1 MNEKRELKIKN
12 LVTKDGKVY
21 KKDDMPIEIIL
32 STEIEKISFPQNIV
46 KLEVYETSE
55 ETEEY
60 LFPIYIGEVFYRQT
74 IQSLS
79 PTFQFSQE
87 KDNTPYVFV
96 PNSNGSLV
104 LVAKLNRGDMVV
116 ENINQLK
123 MLLAELTEK
132 HQKRLIGVSRI
143 KEVNMKENIILK
155 IINTNSKGFS
165 FLKDKSN
172 SPFVLE
178 LPCDLES
185 VEFPNNIL
193 KLEVFEKQDGKE
205 EYICAIYVGEV
216 YPERIIKSIHPNYR
230 YCENFDVKTLKDI
243 RDDSPCVFY
252 KDVYNNYVLVAKL
265 DLDDIVVP
273 DTTELKEFLMDL
285 SNILNDEKG
294 LKRTK
299 SRKEIN

>member
-12 LVTKDGKVY
+12 LVTKDGKVC

-32 STEIEKISFPQNIV
+32 STEIEKVSFPQNIV

-60 LFPIYIGEVFYRQT
+60 LFSIYIGEVFYKKT
-74 IQSLS
+74 IQSLN
-79 PTFQFSQE
+79 PTFQFSQG

-96 PNSNGSLV
+96 PNSNGALV
-104 LVAKLNRGDMVV
+104 LLAKLNRGDMVV

-123 MLLAELTEK
+123 ILLAELTEK
-132 HQKRLIGVSRI
+132 HQKRLMGVSRI
-143 KEVNMKENIILK
+143 KE
-155 IINTNSKGFS
+155 INNERKHYN
-165 FLKDKSN
+165 KNN
-172 SPFVLE
+172 SPLVLE

-193 KLEVFEKQDGKE
+193 KLEVFGKQDGKE

-265 DLDDIVVP
+265 DSDDIVLP
-273 DTTELKEFLMDL
+273 DTTELKKFLMDL
-285 SNILNDEKG
+285 SIILNDEKA

>member
-32 STEIEKISFPQNIV
+32 STENEKISFPQNIV

-60 LFPIYIGEVFYRQT
+60 LFAIYIGEVFYKKT
-74 IQSLS
+74 IQSLN
-79 PTFQFSQE
+79 PTFQFSQG

-96 PNSNGSLV
+96 PNSNGTLV
-104 LVAKLNRGDMVV
+104 LLAKLNRGDMVV

-132 HQKRLIGVSRI
+132 YQKRLIGVSRI
-143 KEVNMKENIILK
+143 KEVNNERKHYIK
-155 IINTNSKGFS
+155 NSKGFT
-165 FLKDKSN
+165 FPKDKSN
-172 SPFVLE
+172 SPLVLE

-193 KLEVFEKQDGKE
+193 KL
-205 EYICAIYVGEV
+205 EV

-265 DLDDIVVP
+265 DSDDIVVP
-273 DTTELKEFLMDL
+273 DTTELKKFLMDL
-285 SNILNDEKG
+285 SIILNDEKA

>member
-1 MNEKRELKIKN
+1 
-12 LVTKDGKVY
+12 
-21 KKDDMPIEIIL
+21 
-32 STEIEKISFPQNIV
+32 
-46 KLEVYETSE
+46 
-55 ETEEY
+55 
-60 LFPIYIGEVFYRQT
+60 
-74 IQSLS
+74 
-79 PTFQFSQE
+79 
-87 KDNTPYVFV
+87 
-96 PNSNGSLV
+96 
-104 LVAKLNRGDMVV
+104 
-116 ENINQLK
+116 
-123 MLLAELTEK
+123 
-132 HQKRLIGVSRI
+132 
-143 KEVNMKENIILK
+143 MKENIILK

-172 SPFVLE
+172 SPLVLE

-230 YCENFDVKTLKDI
+230 YYENFDVKTLKDI

-265 DLDDIVVP
+265 DSDDIVLP
-273 DTTELKEFLMDL
+273 DTTELKKFLMDL
-285 SNILNDEKG
+285 SIILNDEKA

>member
-1 MNEKRELKIKN
+1 
-12 LVTKDGKVY
+12 
-21 KKDDMPIEIIL
+21 MPIEIIL

-46 KLEVYETSE
+46 KLEVYETCE

-60 LFPIYIGEVFYRQT
+60 LFPIYIGEVFYKET

-96 PNSNGSLV
+96 PNSNGALV
-104 LVAKLNRGDMVV
+104 LLAKLNRGDMVV

-123 MLLAELTEK
+123 MLLDELTEK

-143 KEVNMKENIILK
+143 KEVNNERKHYIK

-172 SPFVLE
+172 SPLVLE

-216 YPERIIKSIHPNYR
+216 YPERIIRSINPNYR

-265 DLDDIVVP
+265 DSDDIVVP
-273 DTTELKEFLMDL
+273 NTTELKNFLIDL
-285 SNILNDEKG
+285 SIILNDEKA

>member
-1 MNEKRELKIKN
+1 
-12 LVTKDGKVY
+12 
-21 KKDDMPIEIIL
+21 
-32 STEIEKISFPQNIV
+32 
-46 KLEVYETSE
+46 
-55 ETEEY
+55 
-60 LFPIYIGEVFYRQT
+60 
-74 IQSLS
+74 
-79 PTFQFSQE
+79 
-87 KDNTPYVFV
+87 
-96 PNSNGSLV
+96 
-104 LVAKLNRGDMVV
+104 
-116 ENINQLK
+116 
-123 MLLAELTEK
+123 
-132 HQKRLIGVSRI
+132 
-143 KEVNMKENIILK
+143 MKENIILK

-172 SPFVLE
+172 SPLVLE

-185 VEFPNNIL
+185 VEFPNSIL

-216 YPERIIKSIHPNYR
+216 YPERIIKGIHPNYR

-265 DLDDIVVP
+265 DSDDIVLP
-273 DTTELKEFLMDL
+273 DTTELKKFLMDL
-285 SNILNDEKG
+285 SIILNDEKA

>member
-1 MNEKRELKIKN
+1 
-12 LVTKDGKVY
+12 
-21 KKDDMPIEIIL
+21 
-32 STEIEKISFPQNIV
+32 
-46 KLEVYETSE
+46 
-55 ETEEY
+55 
-60 LFPIYIGEVFYRQT
+60 
-74 IQSLS
+74 
-79 PTFQFSQE
+79 
-87 KDNTPYVFV
+87 
-96 PNSNGSLV
+96 
-104 LVAKLNRGDMVV
+104 
-116 ENINQLK
+116 
-123 MLLAELTEK
+123 
-132 HQKRLIGVSRI
+132 
-143 KEVNMKENIILK
+143 MKENIILK

-165 FLKDKSN
+165 FPKDKSN
-172 SPFVLE
+172 SPLVLE

-230 YCENFDVKTLKDI
+230 YCEKFDVKTLKDI

-265 DLDDIVVP
+265 DSDDIVVP
-273 DTTELKEFLMDL
+273 DTTELKKFLMDL
-285 SNILNDEKG
+285 SIILNDEKA

>member
-1 MNEKRELKIKN
+1 
-12 LVTKDGKVY
+12 
-21 KKDDMPIEIIL
+21 
-32 STEIEKISFPQNIV
+32 
-46 KLEVYETSE
+46 
-55 ETEEY
+55 
-60 LFPIYIGEVFYRQT
+60 
-74 IQSLS
+74 
-79 PTFQFSQE
+79 
-87 KDNTPYVFV
+87 
-96 PNSNGSLV
+96 
-104 LVAKLNRGDMVV
+104 
-116 ENINQLK
+116 
-123 MLLAELTEK
+123 
-132 HQKRLIGVSRI
+132 
-143 KEVNMKENIILK
+143 MKENIILK

-165 FLKDKSN
+165 FPKDKSN
-172 SPFVLE
+172 SPLVLE

-216 YPERIIKSIHPNYR
+216 YPERIIKSIHPNYI

>member
-1 MNEKRELKIKN
+1 
-12 LVTKDGKVY
+12 
-21 KKDDMPIEIIL
+21 
-32 STEIEKISFPQNIV
+32 
-46 KLEVYETSE
+46 
-55 ETEEY
+55 
-60 LFPIYIGEVFYRQT
+60 
-74 IQSLS
+74 
-79 PTFQFSQE
+79 
-87 KDNTPYVFV
+87 
-96 PNSNGSLV
+96 
-104 LVAKLNRGDMVV
+104 
-116 ENINQLK
+116 
-123 MLLAELTEK
+123 
-132 HQKRLIGVSRI
+132 
-143 KEVNMKENIILK
+143 MKENIILK

-165 FLKDKSN
+165 FPKDKSN
-172 SPFVLE
+172 SPLVLE

-216 YPERIIKSIHPNYR
+216 YPERIIKSIHPNYS

-265 DLDDIVVP
+265 DSDDIVVP
-273 DTTELKEFLMDL
+273 DTTELKKFLMDL
-285 SNILNDEKG
+285 SIILNDEKA